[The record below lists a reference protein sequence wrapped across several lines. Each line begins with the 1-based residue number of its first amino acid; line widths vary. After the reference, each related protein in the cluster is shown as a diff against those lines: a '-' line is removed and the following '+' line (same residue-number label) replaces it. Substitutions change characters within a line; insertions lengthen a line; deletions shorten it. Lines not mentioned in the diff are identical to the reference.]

1 MARRSGSAR
10 FKSWLYHIS
19 FYLFVMVT
27 AVVLVGSGW
36 GLIEQALRTGGQ
48 KFWNL
53 VIVGASYAFVVCTC
67 QNEQVCAN

>member
-1 MARRSGSAR
+1 
-10 FKSWLYHIS
+10 
-19 FYLFVMVT
+19 MVT